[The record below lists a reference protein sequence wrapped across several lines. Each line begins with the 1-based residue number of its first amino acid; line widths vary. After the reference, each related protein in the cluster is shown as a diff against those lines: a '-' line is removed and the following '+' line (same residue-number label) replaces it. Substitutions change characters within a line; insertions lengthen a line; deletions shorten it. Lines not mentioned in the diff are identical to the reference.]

1 MRTETIQVVKLE
13 PSEGMHLRS
22 KLTGE
27 VYESYIYLA
36 KSLVPDDFIEITEEE
51 YKVLETAENAAKD
64 KVLKREQQ
72 PR

>member
-51 YKVLETAENAAKD
+51 YQNILNTLKENNNNT
-64 KVLKREQQ
+64 E
-72 PR
+72 

>member
-1 MRTETIQVVKLE
+1 MRTETIQIVKLE
-13 PSEGMHLRS
+13 PSEGMHLRN

-51 YKVLETAENAAKD
+51 YQNILNTLKENNNNNNT
-64 KVLKREQQ
+64 E
-72 PR
+72 

>member
-51 YKVLETAENAAKD
+51 YQNIFNTSKENNNT
-64 KVLKREQQ
+64 E
-72 PR
+72 